1 MTFHTVMVNNNRDKI
16 LTDEMKIVATAIEQ
30 IKAHGFGT
38 ITVKIENH
46 RLMSLEKTEKRK
58 LI

>member
-1 MTFHTVMVNNNRDKI
+1 MVNNNRDKI